1 MANTN
6 QNRVKYIRNPHEIP
20 RTKQAWNQLGVV
32 HQGSDEPFQRPSRLM
47 LIEAKFEVHSHDLI
61 PIQMGYGY
69 IWMYMGP
76 VDIYAGWWLNQPIWK
91 ICSSK
96 WVHLPQGS
104 GWK

>member
-69 IWMYMGP
+69 IWMYIG
-76 VDIYAGWWLNQPIWK
+76 
-91 ICSSK
+91 
-96 WVHLPQGS
+96 
-104 GWK
+104 